1 MGKLTVF
8 QFMTLDGYYAD
19 PDADTSWHT
28 HVPGGESSGYAAE
41 MLALGSTLLFGRLTY
56 EFMASFWPTPTAK
69 ALMPEVAAAM
79 NAADKVV
86 FSRTLETADWKNT
99 SIVRGDAVQAV
110 KGMKESSAKELTV
123 LGSASLLRQF
133 SESGLVDEFQFMLES
148 ARPRRGAFDLQR
160 REAPAEPQACLDEN
174 AQRRPGAPL
183 LPTLMKTGVL
193 GDAKPGAQIAPNTTG
208 PPRLAGRG
216 VDNPGLLSQVSR
228 PNVNRT

>member
-133 SESGLVDEFQFMLES
+133 SESGLVDEFQFML
-148 ARPRRGAFDLQR
+148 D
-160 REAPAEPQACLDEN
+160 
-174 AQRRPGAPL
+174 PL
-183 LPTLMKTGVL
+183 VL
-193 GDAKPGAQIAPNTTG
+193 GEGRSIFKGVKHRLNLKLVSTRTLSDG
-208 PPRLAGRG
+208 P
-216 VDNPGLLSQVSR
+216 VLLYFR
-228 PNVNRT
+228 PS